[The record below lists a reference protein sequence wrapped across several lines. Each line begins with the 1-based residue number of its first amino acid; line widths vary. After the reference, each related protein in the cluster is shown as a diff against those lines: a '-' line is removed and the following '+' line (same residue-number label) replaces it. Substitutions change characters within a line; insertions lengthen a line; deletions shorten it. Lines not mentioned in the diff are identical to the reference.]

1 MTLNGQL
8 RERSEDF
15 GSLGKELIKLRG
27 RTNVGREHGYGW
39 PLHFPL
45 GITDK

>member
-1 MTLNGQL
+1 MTQFWMVNFGK
-8 RERSEDF
+8 EDF
-15 GSLGKELIKLRG
+15 GSLGKELIKQRG
-27 RTNVGREHGYGW
+27 RTNMGSEHGYGW